1 MPSRQK
7 NCYNIW
13 QQNQQGKVKKRKAIR
28 KIPLSQEI
36 QKVYHF
42 LIGITFILNLTLG
55 TALLYFGNHQTTIGY
70 ELKELQLKHEKLLE
84 QGKLLETQIIK
95 AKTMESVLDRE
106 KNMEDRFT
114 YIQAENI
121 VVQK

>member
-1 MPSRQK
+1 M
-7 NCYNIW
+7 
-13 QQNQQGKVKKRKAIR
+13 KKRKAIR

-36 QKVYHF
+36 QKVYRF

-84 QGKLLETQIIK
+84 QGKLMETQIIK
-95 AKTMESVLDRE
+95 AKTTEALEKNIEMKSMESVLDRE